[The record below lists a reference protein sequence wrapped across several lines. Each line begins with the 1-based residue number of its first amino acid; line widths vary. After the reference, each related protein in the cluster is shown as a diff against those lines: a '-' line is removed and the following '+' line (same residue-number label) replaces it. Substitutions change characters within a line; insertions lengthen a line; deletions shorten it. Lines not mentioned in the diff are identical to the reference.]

1 MHIKHN
7 MIKGYLFDLDGV
19 IVDTAVFHFQAW
31 RRLAQKLG
39 GDFTEEQNEELKG
52 VSRVDSLKK
61 ILEWTGA
68 TVSDAEFETL
78 MVEKNEWYLEL
89 AQTLSQKDALP
100 GAVQFLKEAHGMGI
114 KIALGSAS
122 KNAPMILEKMDL
134 LPLFDAIIDGNNVV
148 NGKPH
153 PEVFL
158 KGAEALGLQPANC
171 VVFEDSIAGVN
182 AAIAGGMKCVGIG
195 SPETLVGAHV
205 HFTALGDTTPNA
217 LNALLNA

>member
-1 MHIKHN
+1 
-7 MIKGYLFDLDGV
+7 MIKGFLFDLDGV

-39 GDFTEEQNEELKG
+39 GDFTEKQNEQLKG

-61 ILEWTGA
+61 IIEWTGA
-68 TVSDAEFETL
+68 IVSDEEFQTL

-89 AQTLSQKDALP
+89 VQGLGPQDALP
-100 GAVQFLKEAHGMGI
+100 GALNFLQTAYDQGI

-122 KNAPMILEKMDL
+122 KNAPMILEKL
-134 LPLFDAIIDGNNVV
+134 GITSLFTAIIDGNNVV

-158 KGAEALGLQPANC
+158 KGAEALGLEPSEC
-171 VVFEDSIAGVN
+171 VVFEDSIAGVQ
-182 AAIAGGMKCVGIG
+182 AAKTGGMSSVGIG
-195 SPETLVGAHV
+195 DAETLQADI
-205 HFTALGDTTPNA
+205 HFSALGDTSPEA
-217 LNALLNA
+217 LVAHF

>member
-1 MHIKHN
+1 
-7 MIKGYLFDLDGV
+7 MIKGFLFDLDGV

-39 GDFTEEQNEELKG
+39 GDFTEEQNEQLKG

-61 ILEWTGA
+61 IIEWTGA
-68 TVSDAEFETL
+68 TVSDEEFQTL

-89 AQTLSQKDALP
+89 VQGLGPQDALP
-100 GAVQFLKEAHGMGI
+100 GALNFLQTAYDQGI

-122 KNAPMILEKMDL
+122 KNAPMILEKL
-134 LPLFDAIIDGNNVV
+134 GITPLFTAIIDGNNVV

-158 KGAEALGLQPANC
+158 KGAKALGLEPSEC
-171 VVFEDSIAGVN
+171 VVFEDSIAGVQ
-182 AAIAGGMKCVGIG
+182 AAKTGGMSSVGIG
-195 SPETLVGAHV
+195 DAGTLQADI
-205 HFTALGDTTPNA
+205 HFTALGDTTPEA
-217 LNALLNA
+217 LVAHF

>member
-1 MHIKHN
+1 
-7 MIKGYLFDLDGV
+7 MIKGFLFDLDGV

-39 GDFTEEQNEELKG
+39 GDFTEEQNEQLKG

-61 ILEWTGA
+61 IIEWTGA
-68 TVSDAEFETL
+68 TVSDEEFQTL

-89 AQTLSQKDALP
+89 VQGLGPQDALP
-100 GAVQFLKEAHGMGI
+100 GALNFLQTAYDQGI

-122 KNAPMILEKMDL
+122 KNAPMILEKL
-134 LPLFDAIIDGNNVV
+134 GITPLFTAIIDGNNVV

-158 KGAEALGLQPANC
+158 KGAEALGLEPSEC
-171 VVFEDSIAGVN
+171 VVFEDSIAGVQ
-182 AAIAGGMKCVGIG
+182 AAKTGGMSSVGIG
-195 SPETLVGAHV
+195 DAGTLQADI
-205 HFTALGDTTPNA
+205 HFTALGDTTPEA
-217 LNALLNA
+217 LVAHF

>member
-1 MHIKHN
+1 
-7 MIKGYLFDLDGV
+7 MIKGFLFDLDGV

-39 GDFTEEQNEELKG
+39 GDFTEEQNEQLKG

-61 ILEWTGA
+61 IIEWTGA
-68 TVSDAEFETL
+68 TVSDEEFQTL

-89 AQTLSQKDALP
+89 VQGLGPQDALP
-100 GAVQFLKEAHGMGI
+100 GALNFLQTAYDQGV

-122 KNAPMILEKMDL
+122 KNAPMILEKL
-134 LPLFDAIIDGNNVV
+134 GITPLFTAIIDGNNVV

-158 KGAEALGLQPANC
+158 KGAEALGLEPSEC
-171 VVFEDSIAGVN
+171 VVFEDSIAGVQ
-182 AAIAGGMKCVGIG
+182 AAKTGGMSSVGIG
-195 SPETLVGAHV
+195 EKETLQADI
-205 HFTALGDTTPNA
+205 HFNALGDTTPEA
-217 LNALLNA
+217 LVAHF

>member
-1 MHIKHN
+1 
-7 MIKGYLFDLDGV
+7 MIKGFLFDLDGV

-39 GDFTEEQNEELKG
+39 GDFTEEQNEQLKG

-61 ILEWTGA
+61 IIEWTGA
-68 TVSDAEFETL
+68 TVSDEEFQTL

-89 AQTLSQKDALP
+89 VQGLGPQDALP
-100 GAVQFLKEAHGMGI
+100 GALNFLQTAYDQNM

-122 KNAPMILEKMDL
+122 KNAPMILEKL
-134 LPLFDAIIDGNNVV
+134 GITPLFTAIIDGNNVV

-158 KGAEALGLQPANC
+158 KGAEALGLEPSEC
-171 VVFEDSIAGVN
+171 VVFEDSIAGVQ
-182 AAIAGGMKCVGIG
+182 AAKTGGMSSVGIG
-195 SPETLVGAHV
+195 DAETLQADI
-205 HFTALGDTTPNA
+205 HFTALGDTTPEA
-217 LNALLNA
+217 LVAHF

>member
-1 MHIKHN
+1 
-7 MIKGYLFDLDGV
+7 MIKGFLFDLDGV

-39 GDFTEEQNEELKG
+39 GDFTEEQNEQLKG

-61 ILEWTGA
+61 IIEWTGA
-68 TVSDAEFETL
+68 TVSDEEFQTL

-89 AQTLSQKDALP
+89 VQGLGPQDALP
-100 GAVQFLKEAHGMGI
+100 GALNFLQTAYDQGV

-122 KNAPMILEKMDL
+122 KNAPMILEKL
-134 LPLFDAIIDGNNVV
+134 GITPLFTAIIDGNNVV

-158 KGAEALGLQPANC
+158 KGAEALGLEPSEC
-171 VVFEDSIAGVN
+171 VVFEDSIAGVQ
-182 AAIAGGMKCVGIG
+182 AAKTGGMSSVGIG
-195 SPETLVGAHV
+195 DAETLQADI
-205 HFTALGDTTPNA
+205 HFTALGDITPEA
-217 LNALLNA
+217 LVAHF

>member
-1 MHIKHN
+1 
-7 MIKGYLFDLDGV
+7 MIKGFLFDLDGV

-39 GDFTEEQNEELKG
+39 GDFTEEQNEQLKG

-61 ILEWTGA
+61 IIEWTGA
-68 TVSDAEFETL
+68 TVSDEEFQTL

-89 AQTLSQKDALP
+89 VQGLGPQDALP
-100 GAVQFLKEAHGMGI
+100 GALNFLQTAYNQGI

-122 KNAPMILEKMDL
+122 KNAPMILEKL
-134 LPLFDAIIDGNNVV
+134 GITPLFTAIIDGNNVV

-158 KGAEALGLQPANC
+158 KGAEALGLKPSEC
-171 VVFEDSIAGVN
+171 VVFEDSIAGVQ
-182 AAIAGGMKCVGIG
+182 AAQTGGMSSVGIG
-195 SPETLVGAHV
+195 DAETLQADI
-205 HFTALGDTTPNA
+205 HFSALGDTTPKA
-217 LNALLNA
+217 LVAHF

>member
-1 MHIKHN
+1 
-7 MIKGYLFDLDGV
+7 MIKGFLFDLDGV

-39 GDFTEEQNEELKG
+39 GDFTEEQNEQLKG

-61 ILEWTGA
+61 IIEWTGA
-68 TVSDAEFETL
+68 TVSDEEFQTL

-89 AQTLSQKDALP
+89 VQGLGPQDALP
-100 GAVQFLKEAHGMGI
+100 GALNFLQTAYDQGV

-122 KNAPMILEKMDL
+122 KNAPMILEKL
-134 LPLFDAIIDGNNVV
+134 GITPLFTAIIDGNNVV

-158 KGAEALGLQPANC
+158 KGAEALGLEPSEC
-171 VVFEDSIAGVN
+171 VVFEDSIAGVQ
-182 AAIAGGMKCVGIG
+182 AAKTGGMSSVGIG
-195 SPETLVGAHV
+195 DAETLQADI
-205 HFTALGDTTPNA
+205 HFTALGDTTPEA
-217 LNALLNA
+217 LVAHF

>member
-1 MHIKHN
+1 
-7 MIKGYLFDLDGV
+7 MIKGFLFDLDGV

-39 GDFTEEQNEELKG
+39 GDFTEEQNEQLKG

-61 ILEWTGA
+61 IIEWTGA
-68 TVSDAEFETL
+68 TVSDEEFQTL

-89 AQTLSQKDALP
+89 VQGLGPQDALP
-100 GAVQFLKEAHGMGI
+100 GALNFLQTTYDQGI

-122 KNAPMILEKMDL
+122 KNAPMILEKL
-134 LPLFDAIIDGNNVV
+134 GITPLFTAIIDGNNVV

-158 KGAEALGLQPANC
+158 KGAEALGLEPSEC
-171 VVFEDSIAGVN
+171 VVFEDSIAGVQ
-182 AAIAGGMKCVGIG
+182 AAKTGGMSSVGIG
-195 SPETLVGAHV
+195 DAETLQADI
-205 HFTALGDTTPNA
+205 HFTALGDTTPEA
-217 LNALLNA
+217 LVAHF

>member
-1 MHIKHN
+1 
-7 MIKGYLFDLDGV
+7 MIKGFLFDLDGV

-39 GDFTEEQNEELKG
+39 GDFTEEQNEQLKG

-61 ILEWTGA
+61 IIEWTGA
-68 TVSDAEFETL
+68 TVSDEEFQTL

-89 AQTLSQKDALP
+89 VQGLGPQDALP
-100 GAVQFLKEAHGMGI
+100 GALDFLQTAYDQGL

-122 KNAPMILEKMDL
+122 KNAPMILEKL
-134 LPLFDAIIDGNNVV
+134 GITPLFTAIIDGNNVV

-158 KGAEALGLQPANC
+158 KGAEALGLEPSEC
-171 VVFEDSIAGVN
+171 VVFEDSIAGVQ
-182 AAIAGGMKCVGIG
+182 AAKTGGMSSVGIG
-195 SPETLVGAHV
+195 DAEILKADI
-205 HFTALGDTTPNA
+205 HFTALGDTTPKA
-217 LNALLNA
+217 LVAHF

>member
-1 MHIKHN
+1 
-7 MIKGYLFDLDGV
+7 MIKGFLFDLDGV

-39 GDFTEEQNEELKG
+39 GDFTEEQNEQLKG

-61 ILEWTGA
+61 IIEWTGA
-68 TVSDAEFETL
+68 TVSDEEFQTL

-89 AQTLSQKDALP
+89 VQGLGPQDALP
-100 GAVQFLKEAHGMGI
+100 GALNFLQTAYDQGI

-122 KNAPMILEKMDL
+122 KNAPMILEKL
-134 LPLFDAIIDGNNVV
+134 GITTLFTAIIDGNNVV

-158 KGAEALGLQPANC
+158 KGAEALGLEPSEC
-171 VVFEDSIAGVN
+171 VVFEDSIAGVQ
-182 AAIAGGMKCVGIG
+182 AAKAGGMSSVGIG
-195 SPETLVGAHV
+195 DAETLQAGI
-205 HFTALGDTTPNA
+205 HFTALGDTTPEA
-217 LNALLNA
+217 LVAHF

>member
-1 MHIKHN
+1 
-7 MIKGYLFDLDGV
+7 MIKGFLFDLDGV

-39 GDFTEEQNEELKG
+39 GDFTEEQNEQLKG

-61 ILEWTGA
+61 IIEWTGA
-68 TVSDAEFETL
+68 TVSDEEFQSL

-89 AQTLSQKDALP
+89 VQGLGPQDALP
-100 GAVQFLKEAHGMGI
+100 GALNFLQTAYDQGI

-122 KNAPMILEKMDL
+122 KNAPMILEKL
-134 LPLFDAIIDGNNVV
+134 GITPLFTAIIDGNNVV

-158 KGAEALGLQPANC
+158 KGAEALGLEPSEC
-171 VVFEDSIAGVN
+171 VVFEDSIAGVQ
-182 AAIAGGMKCVGIG
+182 AAKTGGMSSVGIG
-195 SPETLVGAHV
+195 DAETLQADI
-205 HFTALGDTTPNA
+205 HFTALGDTTPEA
-217 LNALLNA
+217 LVAHF

>member
-1 MHIKHN
+1 
-7 MIKGYLFDLDGV
+7 MIKGFLFDLDGV

-39 GDFTEEQNEELKG
+39 GDFTEEQNEQLKG

-61 ILEWTGA
+61 IIEWTGA
-68 TVSDAEFETL
+68 TVSDEEFQRL

-89 AQTLSQKDALP
+89 VQGLGPQDALP
-100 GAVQFLKEAHGMGI
+100 GALNFLQTAYDQGV

-122 KNAPMILEKMDL
+122 KNALMILEKL
-134 LPLFDAIIDGNNVV
+134 GITPLFTAIIDGNNVV

-158 KGAEALGLQPANC
+158 KGAEALGLEPSEC
-171 VVFEDSIAGVN
+171 VVFEDSIAGVQ
-182 AAIAGGMKCVGIG
+182 AAKTGGMSSVGIG
-195 SPETLVGAHV
+195 DTETLQADI
-205 HFTALGDTTPNA
+205 HFTALGDTTPEA
-217 LNALLNA
+217 LVAHF

>member
-1 MHIKHN
+1 
-7 MIKGYLFDLDGV
+7 MIKGFLFDLDGV

-39 GDFTEEQNEELKG
+39 GDFTEEQNEQLKG

-61 ILEWTGA
+61 IIEWTGA
-68 TVSDAEFETL
+68 TVSDEEFQTL

-89 AQTLSQKDALP
+89 VQGLGPQDALP
-100 GAVQFLKEAHGMGI
+100 GALNFLQTAYDQGI

-122 KNAPMILEKMDL
+122 KNAPMILEKL
-134 LPLFDAIIDGNNVV
+134 GITPLFTAIIDGNNVV

-158 KGAEALGLQPANC
+158 KGAEALGLKPSEC
-171 VVFEDSIAGVN
+171 VVFEDSIAGVQ
-182 AAIAGGMKCVGIG
+182 AAKTGGMSSVGIG
-195 SPETLVGAHV
+195 DAETLQADI
-205 HFTALGDTTPNA
+205 HFTALGDTTPEA
-217 LNALLNA
+217 LVAHF

>member
-1 MHIKHN
+1 
-7 MIKGYLFDLDGV
+7 MIKGFLFDLDGV

-39 GDFTEEQNEELKG
+39 GDFTEEQNEQLKG

-61 ILEWTGA
+61 IIEWTGA
-68 TVSDAEFETL
+68 TVSDEEFQTL

-89 AQTLSQKDALP
+89 VQGLGPQDALP
-100 GAVQFLKEAHGMGI
+100 GALNFLQTAYDQGI

-122 KNAPMILEKMDL
+122 KNAPMILEKL
-134 LPLFDAIIDGNNVV
+134 GITPLFTAIIDGNNVV

-158 KGAEALGLQPANC
+158 KGAEALGLEPSEC
-171 VVFEDSIAGVN
+171 VVFEDSIAGVQ
-182 AAIAGGMKCVGIG
+182 AAKTGGMSSVGIG
-195 SPETLVGAHV
+195 DAETLQADIHY
-205 HFTALGDTTPNA
+205 TALGDTTPEA
-217 LNALLNA
+217 LVAHF

>member
-1 MHIKHN
+1 
-7 MIKGYLFDLDGV
+7 MIKGFLFDLDGV

-39 GDFTEEQNEELKG
+39 GDFTEEQNEQLKG

-61 ILEWTGA
+61 IIEWTGA
-68 TVSDAEFETL
+68 TVSDEEFQTL

-89 AQTLSQKDALP
+89 VQGLGPQDALP
-100 GAVQFLKEAHGMGI
+100 GALNFLQTAYDQGI

-122 KNAPMILEKMDL
+122 KNAPMILEKL
-134 LPLFDAIIDGNNVV
+134 GITPLFTAIIDGNNVV

-158 KGAEALGLQPANC
+158 KGAEALGLKPSEC
-171 VVFEDSIAGVN
+171 VVFEDSIAGVQ
-182 AAIAGGMKCVGIG
+182 AAKTGGMSSVGIG
-195 SPETLVGAHV
+195 DAETLQADI
-205 HFTALGDTTPNA
+205 HFSALGDTTPKA
-217 LNALLNA
+217 LVAHF

>member
-1 MHIKHN
+1 
-7 MIKGYLFDLDGV
+7 MIKGFLFDLDGV

-39 GDFTEEQNEELKG
+39 GDFTEEQNEQLKG

-61 ILEWTGA
+61 IIEWTGA
-68 TVSDAEFETL
+68 SVSDEEFQTL

-89 AQTLSQKDALP
+89 VQGLGPQDALP
-100 GAVQFLKEAHGMGI
+100 GALNFLQTAYDQGI

-122 KNAPMILEKMDL
+122 KNAPMILEKL
-134 LPLFDAIIDGNNVV
+134 GITPLFTAIIDGNNVV

-158 KGAEALGLQPANC
+158 KGAEALGLEPSEC
-171 VVFEDSIAGVN
+171 VVFEDSIAGVQ
-182 AAIAGGMKCVGIG
+182 AAKTGGMSSVGIG
-195 SPETLVGAHV
+195 DAETLQADI
-205 HFTALGDTTPNA
+205 HFTALGDTTPEA
-217 LNALLNA
+217 LVAHF